1 MKKKVEDILGN
12 EIAINKPYDQLNDQ
26 EKLAIAIK
34 QTLLESK
41 KSTLTVAERE
51 ALWAAI
57 IDQTSSVSKAN
68 KSNTAWWRSLAAGI
82 CILFI
87 SALILIFNVWH
98 REIPLEQAAK
108 INKTY
113 LAKSKEVQ
121 LLNAAKQSFNLPT
134 DTAFN
139 YQDLRQK
146 KGIMLGSELQGMHY
160 SSIGVPY
167 GKRSEIVLEDGT
179 RVWLNAGSIL
189 TFPEK
194 FDEDHRTVYL
204 EGEGYFEVAPN
215 ANSPF
220 SVVSE
225 YLNIEVLGTSFNIST
240 YSDDDYVS
248 AILLTGSIAVQANG
262 DADFERKVLKEGME
276 AKIDKK
282 RKTLTVNRT
291 LGDGSIS
298 WTKRRLLLN
307 ETHLNEIIKKLE
319 RFYNTKIED
328 ASGLLSTETF
338 SGSLDLT
345 QTLPQVL
352 GNIYD
357 TSTYSIKQ
365 AERRLYIQR
374 KQIN

>member
-1 MKKKVEDILGN
+1 MKKKVEDILSGD
-12 EIAINKPYDQLNDQ
+12 EITNFNKSDDQLDDQ
-26 EKLAIAIK
+26 ERLAKFIK
-34 QTLLESK
+34 QALLESK
-41 KSTLTVAERE
+41 ENTLAAAERE
-51 ALWAAI
+51 TLWKTIANQTYAI
-57 IDQTSSVSKAN
+57 N
-68 KSNTAWWRSLAAGI
+68 KSNIVWWRTLAAGI
-82 CILFI
+82 FVLII
-87 SALILIFNVWH
+87 SSLILVSNILH
-98 REIPLEQAAK
+98 RATSLEQAAK

-121 LLNAAKQSFNLPT
+121 LLNADKQSFDLPA

-139 YQDLRQK
+139 YQDLKSILSNQ
-146 KGIMLGSELQGMHY
+146 LQDEHF

-179 RVWLNAGSIL
+179 KVWLNAGSIL

-194 FDEDHRTVYL
+194 FNKDFRTVYL

-225 YLNIEVLGTSFNIST
+225 YINIEVLGTSFNIST

-248 AILLTGSIAVQANG
+248 TILLTGSIAVDANG
-262 DADFERKVLKEGME
+262 KADFERQVLREGME
-276 AKIDKK
+276 AKIDKR
-282 RKTLTVNRT
+282 RKTLTVNQT

-298 WTKRRLLLN
+298 WTNRRLLLN

-352 GNIYD
+352 ENIYD
-357 TSTYSIKQ
+357 KSIYSIKQ

-374 KQIN
+374 K